1 MLHSQYRMIAGSTGK
16 EYPTVEL
23 RVMVPVT
30 KVFPTGSGRKSI
42 RKVQLVFGTRAS
54 QNLRKEKD
62 EDAKSDARQITYSLR

>member
-1 MLHSQYRMIAGSTGK
+1 
-16 EYPTVEL
+16 
-23 RVMVPVT
+23 MVPVT